1 MLLKASGGST
11 LTALCTIRNVQPHII
26 ATSSKLKSAIRK
38 RFTPV
43 ILSLA

>member
-1 MLLKASGGST
+1 MSSAHNTSAKPAAG
-11 LTALCTIRNVQPHII
+11 QPHII